1 MSVVKIS
8 IVVPIYNGLQYLEKL
23 VSCLQ
28 ESTFKDVEVLLIDD
42 FSTDGSYEFLE
53 HRINNDIKF
62 KLIRRDK
69 KSGNAVSAMKY
80 ILPYCKGEYF
90 FYLSQDD
97 FIDND
102 CLEKLYKKAIETN
115 ADAILP
121 NMVWYKEGEDNE
133 VISPPNND
141 YDCSLVGSDAF
152 ELSLDWKIHGFSLR
166 KMKLL
171 REVGFDDSY
180 FVGDEITTR
189 FFYFKSQE
197 VVFCDTNFYYR
208 VDNVNAL
215 TKKIRPNFTEF
226 IIGDLFILEFIKNN
240 YKNNSLFFRRYRSTR
255 KHCLLILEKM
265 DENIHIFSS
274 FEKEDLLHRLNQL
287 EISMSKLLLNNYLI
301 GFKDWFKIKLSIYKL
316 KKLMLD

>member
-1 MSVVKIS
+1 MIKIS
-8 IVVPIYNGLQYLEKL
+8 IIVPIYNGLQYLEKL

-28 ESTFKDVEVLLIDD
+28 DSTFKDVEVLLIDD
-42 FSTDGSYEFLE
+42 FSTDGSYEFLAN
-53 HRINNDIKF
+53 RIKNDTRF

-80 ILPYCKGEYF
+80 ILPYCKGKYF

-133 VISPPNND
+133 VILPPNND

-180 FVGDEITTR
+180 FIGDEITTR
-189 FFYFKSQE
+189 FFYFRSQE

-215 TKKIRPNFTEF
+215 TRKLRPNVTDF
-226 IIGDLFILEFIKNN
+226 IKGDLILLDFIKNN
-240 YKNNSLFFRRYRSTR
+240 YSHDRVFFERYDKTLKKTYKLLRNINKNINSLTQIEKNIFLDR
-255 KHCLLILEKM
+255 LMVLEQELYNLYI
-265 DENIHIFSS
+265 EN
-274 FEKEDLLHRLNQL
+274 K
-287 EISMSKLLLNNYLI
+287 KI
-301 GFKDWFKIKLSIYKL
+301 GMLSWIKIKFYISRL
-316 KKLMLD
+316 KKCS

>member
-1 MSVVKIS
+1 MVKIS

-133 VISPPNND
+133 VILPPNND

-171 REVGFDDSY
+171 RETGFDDSY
-180 FVGDEITTR
+180 LVGDEIAVR
-189 FFYFKSQE
+189 QFYFRSQK

-215 TKKIRPNFTEF
+215 TRKLRPNVTDF
-226 IIGDLFILEFIKNN
+226 IKGDLILLNFIKNN
-240 YKNNSLFFRRYRSTR
+240 YSNDRVFFERYDKTL
-255 KHCLLILEKM
+255 KKTY
-265 DENIHIFSS
+265 
-274 FEKEDLLHRLNQL
+274 
-287 EISMSKLLLNNYLI
+287 KLLRNINKNINVLTQI
-301 GFKDWFKIKLSIYKL
+301 EKISF
-316 KKLMLD
+316 

>member
-42 FSTDGSYEFLE
+42 FSTDGSYEFLA
-53 HRINNDIKF
+53 HRINNDPKF

-69 KSGNAVSAMKY
+69 KSGNAVSVMKY

-121 NMVWYKEGEDNE
+121 NMVWYKEGENNQA
-133 VISPPNND
+133 ILPPNND

-152 ELSLDWKIHGFSLR
+152 ELSIDWKIHGFSLR
-166 KMKLL
+166 KIKLL
-171 REVGFDDSY
+171 REIGFDDSY
-180 FVGDEITTR
+180 FVGDEIAVR
-189 FFYFKSQE
+189 QFYFKSSKI
-197 VVFCDTNFYYR
+197 VFCDTNFYYR
-208 VDNVNAL
+208 IDNINAL
-215 TKKIRPNFTEF
+215 TRKLRPNVTDF
-226 IIGDLFILEFIKNN
+226 IKGDLILLDFIKNN
-240 YKNNSLFFRRYRSTR
+240 YSNDRVFFERYDKTLKKTYKLLRNINKNINVLT
-255 KHCLLILEKM
+255 KIEKNILLGRLIILEEELCKLYI
-265 DENIHIFSS
+265 ENKKRGMLSWI
-274 FEKEDLLHRLNQL
+274 
-287 EISMSKLLLNNYLI
+287 
-301 GFKDWFKIKLSIYKL
+301 KIKFYISKL
-316 KKLMLD
+316 KKCS

>member
-28 ESTFKDVEVLLIDD
+28 DSTFKDVEVLLIDD
-42 FSTDGSYEFLE
+42 FSTDGSYEFLAN
-53 HRINNDIKF
+53 RIKNDTRF

-80 ILPYCKGEYF
+80 ILPYCKGKYF

-133 VISPPNND
+133 VILPPNND

-180 FVGDEITTR
+180 FIGDEITTR
-189 FFYFKSQE
+189 FFYFRSQE

-215 TKKIRPNFTEF
+215 TRKLRPNVTDF
-226 IIGDLFILEFIKNN
+226 IKGDLILLDFIKNN
-240 YKNNSLFFRRYRSTR
+240 YSHDRVFFERYDKTLKKTYKLLRNINKNINSLTQIEKNIFLDR
-255 KHCLLILEKM
+255 LMVLEQELYNLYI
-265 DENIHIFSS
+265 EN
-274 FEKEDLLHRLNQL
+274 K
-287 EISMSKLLLNNYLI
+287 KI
-301 GFKDWFKIKLSIYKL
+301 GMLSWIKIKFYISRL
-316 KKLMLD
+316 KKCS